1 MKATDPIPAAISRSR
16 SPRLPSFVWLLTVAC
31 ALLSGILFFNAYRS
45 QGDLIEIEFEQGF
58 GLQTMDA
65 LRFRGIE
72 IGRVEKIEL
81 RDSHPGILVSVRLA
95 PKAREVVTDGT
106 TFWIVR
112 PTVSLEAVRG
122 LETIV
127 GPKYIA
133 MEPGRSETHR
143 SIRFQG
149 LEAPPAITPREGA
162 IEIVLDAKKRY
173 GLDSGA
179 PIHHRGFRIGD
190 VLSVGL
196 ASDARSVIVRCA
208 IDPEYH
214 ELVRSNSQF
223 WVRSGVRFDLGLSGL
238 KFEAD
243 SLGQILVGGVEFAT
257 PNTPG
262 PVATTGSRF
271 VLHDAAQEEWLQWQP
286 SLPYGVLWDR
296 MQQQA
301 PTSYRVAVRWKQKSF
316 GFTVQRQRV
325 GWGLLL
331 DDATM
336 ICRRDLLAIPAEA
349 VDGSVV
355 MEVSGLTQTSL
366 EPTSTTALSDGV
378 EMARVPLSQRLDPA
392 TTLFPSRNVE
402 SVRAPNDLTDVLIVG
417 PDSTHGVL
425 VDRNRLDLRSR
436 NDANA
441 GKKPQQ
447 TGWSIQE
454 GLQVSKDLDGAPVVS
469 LPSGDWIGFLCFDGD
484 RAWIATKP

>member
-1 MKATDPIPAAISRSR
+1 MKASDPIPAAIARTS

-31 ALLSGILFFNAYRS
+31 ALLSAFLFFNAYRN

-58 GLQTMDA
+58 GLQTMDS

-95 PKAREVVTDGT
+95 PTARDVVTDGT

-112 PTVSLEAVRG
+112 PTVSIEAVRG

-162 IEIVLDAKKRY
+162 IEIVLDAKKRF

-214 ELVRSNSQF
+214 ELVRSNSKF

-243 SLGQILVGGVEFAT
+243 SLGQILAGGIEFAT
-257 PNTPG
+257 PDAPG
-262 PVATTGSRF
+262 PVAATGSRF
-271 VLHDAAQEEWLQWQP
+271 VLHDVPLDEWLQWQP

-296 MQQQA
+296 MQQQS
-301 PTSYRVAVRWKQKSF
+301 PMSHRVAVRWKQKSF

-325 GWGLLL
+325 GWALLL
-331 DDATM
+331 GDSSM
-336 ICRRDLLAIPAEA
+336 ICRRDLLEVPADAIE
-349 VDGSVV
+349 GSVV
-355 MEVSGLTQTSL
+355 MEVSGMTQTSF
-366 EPTSTTALSDGV
+366 EPTSTTVLSGGV
-378 EMARVPLSQRLDPA
+378 EMARVPLSQPLDPA
-392 TTLFPSRNVE
+392 TNPFPIRNVE
-402 SVRAPNDLTDVLIVG
+402 SSRAPNDLTDVLIVG
-417 PDSTHGVL
+417 PDPSNCIL
-425 VDRNRLDLRSR
+425 VDRNRLDLQSR
-436 NDANA
+436 KDALADQAA
-441 GKKPQQ
+441 GQ
-447 TGWSIQE
+447 TGWTIRA
-454 GLQVSKDLDGAPVVS
+454 GLQLSKEMDGAPIVS
-469 LPSGDWIGFLCFDGD
+469 LPSGDWIGFLCFEGD
-484 RAWIATKP
+484 QAWIATKP

>member
-1 MKATDPIPAAISRSR
+1 MKASDPIPAAIPRTR
-16 SPRLPSFVWLLTVAC
+16 SPRIPSFVWLLTVAC
-31 ALLSGILFFNAYRS
+31 ALLSAFLFFNAYRS

-58 GLQTMDA
+58 GLQTMDS

-81 RDSHPGILVSVRLA
+81 RESHPGILVSVRLA

-106 TFWIVR
+106 IFWIVR

-127 GPKYIA
+127 GPKYMA

-257 PNTPG
+257 PDAPG

-271 VLHDAAQEEWLQWQP
+271 VLHDAPVDEWLQWQP

-296 MQQQA
+296 MQQQS
-301 PTSYRVAVRWKQKSF
+301 PTSHRVAVRWKQKSF

-325 GWGLLL
+325 GWALLL
-331 DDATM
+331 DDSSM
-336 ICRRDLLAIPAEA
+336 ICRSDLLAVPTDAL
-349 VDGSVV
+349 DGSLV
-355 MEVSGLTQTSL
+355 MEVSGLTQTSF
-366 EPTSTTALSDGV
+366 EPTSTTALSGGV
-378 EMARVPLSQRLDPA
+378 EMARVLLSQPLDPA
-392 TTLFPSRNVE
+392 TNPFPSRNVDA
-402 SVRAPNDLTDVLIVG
+402 SRSTNDLTDVLIVG
-417 PDSTHGVL
+417 PDASRGIL
-425 VDRNRLDLRSR
+425 VDRNRLDLPSRSDVSAESAVRKMGWTIR
-436 NDANA
+436 N
-441 GKKPQQ
+441 
-447 TGWSIQE
+447 
-454 GLQVSKDLDGAPVVS
+454 GLQISKELDGAPVVS

-484 RAWIATKP
+484 QAWITKKP